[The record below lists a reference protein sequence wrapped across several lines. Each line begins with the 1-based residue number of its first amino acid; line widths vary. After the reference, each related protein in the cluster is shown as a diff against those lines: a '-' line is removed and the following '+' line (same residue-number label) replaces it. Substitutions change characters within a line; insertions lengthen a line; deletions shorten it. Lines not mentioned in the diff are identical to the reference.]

1 MEITQNTHP
10 FNYNIPTDDIH
21 YEYTSNNILEIYKK
35 TINPNINISYEN
47 FYNQCKYINQ
57 YGSISPHGFIYE
69 TPELINLPLKLHQ
82 KRTLYHMEYLENLPY
97 RINDENVLI
106 LSDNVGSGKS
116 YCILSLIAKNRTTN
130 IYPNKFH
137 INSLYDDDR
146 NQIYGMILHPQCIQF
161 KTNLI
166 VVPHSIYPQWNKYIN
181 TYTNIPYI
189 GISCIID
196 IAKLGNNKDD
206 IINTINNNHIILI
219 KSTVYN
225 EFINYLSRFDITQQI
240 NYNRVEFDYTIEDC
254 KENEYIIENNIV
266 KLKTN
271 RIGKKRFIDNI
282 HESYEKLMINLHD
295 NSTNIKDTFKNYLE
309 NINNTYTLY
318 TQNKENNED
327 IRECNTV
334 KIVKGFIFERVI
346 FDEADTIKIPS
357 CSHYFAKKNWLI
369 TSSFM
374 SLLYYNGGS
383 VYDNQSGSVI
393 NFSSGMNGC
402 VLLRDV
408 MNRIAAYHSPYKRNR
423 VFSTIVRNHPEFVK
437 LSIGIPNPIVSN
449 IRCLTPLSYNAVK
462 NVLDNDIMRALNAGD
477 IKQAS
482 QLLGYEIYSEE
493 DIILSVTKSL
503 EDKKKELL
511 INKNTKNHEL
521 NNLVIE
527 QNSSKNEYEN
537 AKEMYKHVSTE
548 NRPIEFEEVK
558 KTYYN
563 ICSRINYI
571 EKTIENNEN
580 EIKSVESKIKN
591 IKDRLENPTA
601 KTCSICL
608 DNIKIPSIVTC
619 CKNIFCIECIKDCV
633 KTNKSCP
640 LCRTKI
646 DNSQIHIIKDDIQ
659 NDEDE
664 KNNEILLDKLDIL
677 SDYLLLNPYKRI
689 LIFSEYEQ
697 TFELIQRRL
706 LQLGIRY
713 DRIFGSTNQINKT
726 IENYSTNKIQVL
738 MLNAKH
744 FGAGINLQMTDDIFV
759 YHRMSSDLEKQVI
772 GRAQR
777 LGRNEPLNIHYL
789 CYDNE
794 YNTGLFNENISR
806 PT

>member
-1 MEITQNTHP
+1 
-10 FNYNIPTDDIH
+10 
-21 YEYTSNNILEIYKK
+21 
-35 TINPNINISYEN
+35 
-47 FYNQCKYINQ
+47 
-57 YGSISPHGFIYE
+57 
-69 TPELINLPLKLHQ
+69 
-82 KRTLYHMEYLENLPY
+82 
-97 RINDENVLI
+97 
-106 LSDNVGSGKS
+106 
-116 YCILSLIAKNRTTN
+116 
-130 IYPNKFH
+130 
-137 INSLYDDDR
+137 
-146 NQIYGMILHPQCIQF
+146 
-161 KTNLI
+161 
-166 VVPHSIYPQWNKYIN
+166 
-181 TYTNIPYI
+181 
-189 GISCIID
+189 
-196 IAKLGNNKDD
+196 
-206 IINTINNNHIILI
+206 
-219 KSTVYN
+219 
-225 EFINYLSRFDITQQI
+225 
-240 NYNRVEFDYTIEDC
+240 
-254 KENEYIIENNIV
+254 
-266 KLKTN
+266 
-271 RIGKKRFIDNI
+271 
-282 HESYEKLMINLHD
+282 
-295 NSTNIKDTFKNYLE
+295 
-309 NINNTYTLY
+309 
-318 TQNKENNED
+318 
-327 IRECNTV
+327 
-334 KIVKGFIFERVI
+334 
-346 FDEADTIKIPS
+346 
-357 CSHYFAKKNWLI
+357 
-369 TSSFM
+369 
-374 SLLYYNGGS
+374 
-383 VYDNQSGSVI
+383 
-393 NFSSGMNGC
+393 
-402 VLLRDV
+402 
-408 MNRIAAYHSPYKRNR
+408 
-423 VFSTIVRNHPEFVK
+423 
-437 LSIGIPNPIVSN
+437 
-449 IRCLTPLSYNAVK
+449 
-462 NVLDNDIMRALNAGD
+462 
-477 IKQAS
+477 
-482 QLLGYEIYSEE
+482 
-493 DIILSVTKSL
+493 
-503 EDKKKELL
+503 
-511 INKNTKNHEL
+511 
-521 NNLVIE
+521 
-527 QNSSKNEYEN
+527 
-537 AKEMYKHVSTE
+537 MYKNVSTE

-558 KTYYN
+558 RTYYN
-563 ICSRINYI
+563 ICSRITYI
-571 EKTIENNEN
+571 EKTIENNDN

-677 SDYLLLNPYKRI
+677 SDYLLLNPNKRI